1 MRFGSTTATSRS
13 AAVPDRARWAVH
25 RPTDP
30 AVHRP
35 TDPTVHRPELRGGTS
50 RLAGVLA
57 LVMVARACSVGQSA
71 PATLRA
77 AAWQVQPASFPPGV
91 LIAGV
96 APGDGSQPWIAVGW
110 SIGGGDDQPST
121 RAFVSDDARSWRS
134 YPLVPDDLD
143 GSHTRLLSVGRLD
156 STLVAA
162 GVAVGALHGNLRPT
176 LWRAGPSQP
185 LNELNLP
192 RELFG
197 GPKSITFDGLATGPL
212 GGFVTGTWTGSA
224 NEPVAQ
230 VWHTSDGLDWERL
243 DGIAP
248 MASTTDELLAGR
260 AVAVGPN
267 RVVMI
272 GAAFHLSRLG
282 DGDDGAVWW
291 SDDGRRWTRAAT
303 SPAHLG
309 GPGDQEL
316 RAVAPTADGFVA
328 GGSDAA
334 SSRGGSSRGDSSGGA
349 GGSGGSAA
357 AEQTAAIWWSGD
369 GISWHRAAGLPAAEG
384 RQATVTALASG
395 GGRRWAAGVVGGAPR
410 LWSSRDGQTWNA
422 EPLPPSVPETGVQSV
437 TMAAGAG
444 LLMIILQMPD
454 RSLESVIPVAIGT

>member
-1 MRFGSTTATSRS
+1 MRFGSTTAKSRS
-13 AAVPDRARWAVH
+13 EAVPDRA
-25 RPTDP
+25 
-30 AVHRP
+30 
-35 TDPTVHRPELRGGTS
+35 ELRCRTS
-50 RLAGVLA
+50 PLALVLA
-57 LVMVARACSVGQSA
+57 LVMVARACSVGPSA
-71 PATLRA
+71 PASLRA
-77 AAWQVQPASFPPGV
+77 AAWQVLPAAFPPGV

-96 APGDGSQPWIAVGW
+96 APSDGPHPWIAVGW
-110 SIGGGDDQPST
+110 SIGGGDGQPST
-121 RAFVSDDARSWRS
+121 RAFLSDDARSWRP

-176 LWRAGPSQP
+176 LWRSGPSQA

-197 GPKSITFDGLATGPL
+197 GPKSITFDGLATGSL
-212 GGFVTGTWTGSA
+212 GGFVAGTWTGSA
-224 NEPVAQ
+224 NQPVAQ

-248 MASTTDELLAGR
+248 MASTADELLAGR
-260 AVAVGPN
+260 AVAVGPH
-267 RVVMI
+267 RVVVI

-282 DGDDGAVWW
+282 DGDDGAIWW

-316 RAVAPTADGFVA
+316 RVAAATADGFVA
-328 GGSDAA
+328 GGSDA
-334 SSRGGSSRGDSSGGA
+334 GSSGAGGAVGAGDAGGAGGA
-349 GGSGGSAA
+349 GGSAA
-357 AEQTAAIWWSGD
+357 SVQAAAIWWSGD
-369 GISWHRAAGLPAAEG
+369 GLSWHRVARLPAAQG
-384 RQATVTALASG
+384 RQATVTALASA

-410 LWSSRDGQTWNA
+410 LWSSPDGQTWNA
-422 EPLPPSVPETGVQSV
+422 EPLPPSVPATGVQTV

-454 RSLESVIPVAIGT
+454 RSLESVIPVPIGT